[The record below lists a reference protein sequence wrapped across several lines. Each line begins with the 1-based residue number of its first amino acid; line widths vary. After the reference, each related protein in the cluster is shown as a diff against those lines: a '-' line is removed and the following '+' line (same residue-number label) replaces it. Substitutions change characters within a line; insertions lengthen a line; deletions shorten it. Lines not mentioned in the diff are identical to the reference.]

1 MRMRTQFA
9 LIIARIHTT
18 CLHSLNMDKFKEIAL
33 IPTFNLSLLLSTL
46 ACSSW
51 PWMLAQTATATS
63 SEEIIDDSLNTSPCS
78 LPLSNL
84 YQTINE
90 DIFPNGYEVFINC
103 LSFDG
108 HGALERGIVS
118 GHDTSSSENKTMR
131 FVIEC
136 ASKGSSILVALH
148 SGMPANVTS
157 DIRELGYSACVECED
172 STDPCRT
179 RKLHGYNYR
188 DAMK

>member
-1 MRMRTQFA
+1 
-9 LIIARIHTT
+9 
-18 CLHSLNMDKFKEIAL
+18 MDKFKEIAL

-51 PWMLAQTATATS
+51 PWISLLAQTATATS
-63 SEEIIDDSLNTSPCS
+63 SEEIIDDLDSPNTSPCS
-78 LPLSNL
+78 LPLSELN
-84 YQTINE
+84 QTINE
-90 DIFPNGYEVFINC
+90 DIFPNGYEVFVNC
-103 LSFDG
+103 LSFDE
-108 HGALERGIVS
+108 HGALERGIIS
-118 GHDTSSSENKTMR
+118 GHDTSSSENNTMR

-136 ASKGSSILVALH
+136 ASKGSSILVALQ

-179 RKLHGYNYR
+179 RKLHS
-188 DAMK
+188 